1 MEVPEIL
8 LSGHHENICKWRK
21 KESLRRT
28 LLPRPDLLEQYA
40 LNKEEEKM
48 LAEVREELNRQ

>member
-1 MEVPEIL
+1 MPEIL
-8 LSGHHENICKWRK
+8 LSGHHENIRKWRK

-28 LLPRPDLLEQYA
+28 LLRRPDLLEQYE